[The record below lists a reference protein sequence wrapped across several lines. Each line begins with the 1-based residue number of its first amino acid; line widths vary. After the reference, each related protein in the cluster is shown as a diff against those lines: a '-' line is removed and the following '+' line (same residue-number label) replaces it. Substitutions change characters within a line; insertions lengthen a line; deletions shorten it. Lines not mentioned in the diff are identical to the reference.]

1 MHRSGCEYLMPAVII
16 AFPFIKVYSWKKY
29 TALRLWAVY
38 FFVSLGGA
46 LGRAGAGSIPRQCAE
61 GGHAKKC
68 VRRGLRRMVSKGQL
82 FKKAIFLQLRIKT
95 ARHARK
101 RGVFEIHKTNYVV
114 KTTELGRNR
123 AAGAETGCF
132 RDSQNELRCKNNG
145 IRGETAR
152 WTRKLGVLGIHKT
165 KITLLKQR
173 NSQRNRA
180 AGAVSKW
187 KAVRAAAR
195 CQKSVRK
202 TQIGRARRFYF

>member
-68 VRRGLRRMVSKGQL
+68 VRRGLRRMVSNGQL
-82 FKKAIFLQLRIKT
+82 FKKAIFSIRDQD
-95 ARHARK
+95 
-101 RGVFEIHKTNYVV
+101 
-114 KTTELGRNR
+114 R

-132 RDSQNELRCKNNG
+132 WDSQNELRC
-145 IRGETAR
+145 
-152 WTRKLGVLGIHKT
+152 
-165 KITLLKQR
+165 
-173 NSQRNRA
+173 
-180 AGAVSKW
+180 
-187 KAVRAAAR
+187 
-195 CQKSVRK
+195 
-202 TQIGRARRFYF
+202 

>member
-114 KTTELGRNR
+114 KTTEFAEKPCGGRGKGVFWEFTKRITLLKQRNWGGNR

-132 RDSQNELRCKNNG
+132 RESQNELRC
-145 IRGETAR
+145 
-152 WTRKLGVLGIHKT
+152 
-165 KITLLKQR
+165 
-173 NSQRNRA
+173 
-180 AGAVSKW
+180 
-187 KAVRAAAR
+187 
-195 CQKSVRK
+195 
-202 TQIGRARRFYF
+202 